1 MHTIPHDLAR
11 DPPRT
16 ADRMVDATAV
26 KLRAG
31 LTQLPLTLQ
40 WKQSDA
46 SYSPLA
52 PAKGAIKYLGI
63 LDGPSFYSRVDK
75 ETSPFSLVGKRHVK
89 DPEISLLFARVLLTK
104 AKRTIL
110 RFRFP
115 N

>member
-1 MHTIPHDLAR
+1 ML
-11 DPPRT
+11 
-16 ADRMVDATAV
+16 VATAV

-63 LDGPSFYSRVDK
+63 LNGPSFYSWVDK

-89 DPEISLLFARVLLTK
+89 DLEISPARASSSRRDKTWT
-104 AKRTIL
+104 TIL
-110 RFRFP
+110 RGDSAFRI
-115 N
+115 NSNIS